1 MTGWGQ
7 DEGEEPLRAPK
18 NRINKQPPLLLQIL
32 AVIKFTLV
40 YETRAKANPGHI
52 D

>member
-1 MTGWGQ
+1 MYVAQNGKLYVGI
-7 DEGEEPLRAPK
+7 PPK
-18 NRINKQPPLLLQIL
+18 NRINKQLPLLLQIL